1 MPPDLLFWSLAL
13 AATFLVGASKG
24 GLPLVGMLAVPVMAL
39 AMPVTRA
46 AGLSGATPRRA
57 RGGRP
62 CGSASLPGG
71 ARRGWAVTAARAAAA
86 TS

>member
-46 AGLSGATPRRA
+46 AGLL
-57 RGGRP
+57 
-62 CGSASLPGG
+62 LPLYILSDAYGL
-71 ARRGWAVTAARAAAA
+71 
-86 TS
+86 